1 MRMRTDDT
9 MHPPHALAGLNLNTG
24 NLPGTANPLANNR
37 NAESGPGYSL
47 AVPVVYSYW

>member
-1 MRMRTDDT
+1 
-9 MHPPHALAGLNLNTG
+9 MHPPHALAALNLNTG
-24 NLPGTANPLANNR
+24 NPLANNR